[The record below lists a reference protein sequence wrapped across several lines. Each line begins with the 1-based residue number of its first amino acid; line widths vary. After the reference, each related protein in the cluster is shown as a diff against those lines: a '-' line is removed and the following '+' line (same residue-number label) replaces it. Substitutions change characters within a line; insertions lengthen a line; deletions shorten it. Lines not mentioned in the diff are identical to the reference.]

1 MEDIQFLKPNYKNPR
16 PILYR
21 YFGEPEVSLTSK
33 DFNRATNIEITEDV
47 NESGELTFDVP
58 FLKDRKVDH
67 TSNEKLI
74 WFEDKWYVIK
84 SVNINDSDTKT
95 TTVSCKE
102 YCDVLKGIYCDS
114 ITKIGCKPRE
124 IFDAIVES
132 AKFTTN
138 ASYIGFQWLG
148 DDVDKGVYR
157 HLVTE
162 NETSVFQNLVD
173 MAEVF
178 NGWLEFT
185 YDEDGQGYV
194 FLRTK
199 EIDEDKFIKKNLD
212 MKELSITSDSS
223 EIFTHYF
230 AEGKEDEYGIRLD
243 VQEAPSNKSHSAI
256 ISDHSYYQAM
266 GIPDEI
272 IAKEPMYNQLKSTS
286 DDTYTDAEDLY
297 LYAKEELAKCC
308 KPKIDADVKMSD
320 LSVYIDSPIVPPRV
334 GMKLRCIDKDIN
346 FIFDCKIIGVTRNYE
361 NPVDTTIRISNVIPY
376 STSCGDMSHVIDV
389 VGSVTSSDPTDTD
402 GNVVGNGD
410 PYVKGQDVLDGDH
423 INVIRR
429 VGDVQSNIYATNE
442 QAGIRVEQINKTFAE
457 IQVNADSINS
467 TVEEL
472 NVSMSNIEQKS
483 NSITSTVRNLSNASE
498 ETYSQ
503 IVQLADG
510 IKTKV
515 SKGQMG
521 SMIEQYPE
529 SVKVSWNQ
537 NSKYATLDDDE
548 GLILGDTSSGSYSKI
563 GYDGRLAMQIAGQ
576 PKPYHCISV
585 TGNREIYCTNA
596 DYTSVSFPLPSI
608 FNGIA
613 DEDIK
618 VMVSTQKVYKEGNE
632 YLGHWSGSYGEIRNR
647 QVVLH
652 GLATFRYP
660 NYGYTEDNRRF
671 VESFSSPQA
680 GNIII
685 SYMIIA

>member
-1 MEDIQFLKPNYKNPR
+1 MREIKFLKPNYKNPR
-16 PILYR
+16 PILYK

-33 DFNRATNIEITEDV
+33 NFNRATNIEITEDI
-47 NESGELTFDVP
+47 NESGTLKFDVP
-58 FLKDRKVDH
+58 FLEDRKVDH

-84 SVNINDSDTKT
+84 SVNINDSNTKT
-95 TTVSCKE
+95 TTVDCKE
-102 YCDVLKGIYCDS
+102 YCDVLKGVYCDS

-132 AKFTTN
+132 CKFTTN
-138 ASYIGFQWLG
+138 AGYIGFQWLG
-148 DDVDKGVYR
+148 DDVDEGVYR

-230 AEGKEDEYGIRLD
+230 AEGKADEFGIKLD

-286 DDTYTDAEDLY
+286 DDKYTDAEDLY

-346 FIFDCKIIGVTRNYE
+346 FIFDCKIIGVSRNYE
-361 NPVDTTIRISNVIPY
+361 NPVDTTIRISNIIPY
-376 STSCGDMSHVIDV
+376 STNCGDISHAIDTI
-389 VGSVTSSDPTDTD
+389 GSITSTDTTDTD
-402 GNVVGNGD
+402 GNVTGDGD
-410 PYVKGQDVLDGDH
+410 PYVPMANVKDGDH
-423 INVIRR
+423 INVLRR
-429 VGDVQSNIYATNE
+429 VGDIQSNIYATNAE
-442 QAGIRVEQINKTFAE
+442 VGMRVEELNKSFAE
-457 IQVNADSINS
+457 IKVTNDSINS
-467 TVEEL
+467 TVEKIGD
-472 NVSMSNIEQKS
+472 SMSNIEQKS
-483 NSITSTVRNLSNASE
+483 NSLTTTVKSLSNNSE
-498 ETYSQ
+498 QMSSQ
-503 IVQLADG
+503 IIQLADN
-510 IKTKV
+510 ITTKV
-515 SKGQMG
+515 SKGEFG
-521 SMIEQYPE
+521 SVLQQRPRDFMITF
-529 SVKVSWNQ
+529 N
-537 NSKYATLDDDE
+537 NISKYATLDDTN
-548 GLILGDTSSGSYSKI
+548 GLELGDTSTGSYSKV
-563 GYDGRLAMQIAGQ
+563 GYDGRLSMMIAGQ
-576 PKPYHCISV
+576 VKPYHCITV
-585 TGNREIYCTNA
+585 TGNREIYCNNTN
-596 DYTSVSFPLPSI
+596 YTTVSFDLPSI
-608 FNGIA
+608 FNGI
-613 DEDIK
+613 EDKDISI
-618 VMVSTQKVYKEGNE
+618 MVGVQKYYKEGT
-632 YLGHWSGSYGEIRNR
+632 YLAYWNGGYGEVKNR
-647 QVVLH
+647 KVYIH
-652 GLATFRYP
+652 GMSTFRKPIYAW
-660 NYGYTEDNRRF
+660 NSENNRYVEDF
-671 VESFSSPQA
+671 DDPVE
-680 GNIII
+680 GNIIV
-685 SYMIIA
+685 SYTLMA